1 MNRCKEGD
9 VMDSKKLKKFLLYGT
24 GSLLG
29 IQAARMLT
37 RAAAGNRIGWQN
49 IVETN
54 LRSAE
59 GKMIS
64 RPMGSL
70 KNFPGLDDLVF
81 TFSQLHNMPTPL
93 EEKIDT
99 TVVIGKKAKK
109 PFVISMPIMIAP
121 MAYGEA

>member
-1 MNRCKEGD
+1 
-9 VMDSKKLKKFLLYGT
+9 MDSKKLKKFLLYGT

-59 GKMIS
+59 GK
-64 RPMGSL
+64 
-70 KNFPGLDDLVF
+70 
-81 TFSQLHNMPTPL
+81 
-93 EEKIDT
+93 
-99 TVVIGKKAKK
+99 
-109 PFVISMPIMIAP
+109 
-121 MAYGEA
+121 